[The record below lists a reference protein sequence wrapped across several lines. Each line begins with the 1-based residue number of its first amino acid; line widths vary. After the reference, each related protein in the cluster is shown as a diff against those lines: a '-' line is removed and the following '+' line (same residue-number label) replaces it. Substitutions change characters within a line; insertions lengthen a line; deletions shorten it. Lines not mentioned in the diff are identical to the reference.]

1 MTFGA
6 GVRRDVESL
15 GRAALAVG
23 EAQTATAERDGVA
36 WAEVRNLADVAA
48 TIVRAA
54 TVREETRGAHTREDF
69 PVTDPALRARFL
81 HGT

>member
-1 MTFGA
+1 
-6 GVRRDVESL
+6 
-15 GRAALAVG
+15 
-23 EAQTATAERDGVA
+23 VA

-69 PVTDPALRARFL
+69 PETDPALRARFL
-81 HGT
+81 HRA

>member
-15 GRAALAVG
+15 GRAGRAVG
-23 EAQTATAERDGVA
+23 DVHAAVDGQDGVA

-54 TVREETRGAHTREDF
+54 TAREETRGAHTREDF
-69 PVTDPALRARFL
+69 PATDPGLRARFL
-81 HGT
+81 HGA